1 MNLKFTVGLGC
12 HSGRLPEKLDKVR
25 SGAEA
30 AAPSNLRN
38 VLLGSKQIV
47 FCHLQPV
54 ADKIL
59 MQRSSGFLADQGAQV
74 IRMVAKMGGD
84 FLVCQGG
91 RRIIH
96 MDIGKNCLAYIR
108 LATQCIPVDHIKK
121 AKLKKGRGSFA
132 IVYVLVQ
139 KIFHTL
145 HQHMLGPG
153 DVPDNGGV

>member
-30 AAPSNLRN
+30 AAPSNLGN

-84 FLVCQGG
+84 FLVGKGG
-91 RRIIH
+91 IAAIFVNISK
-96 MDIGKNCLAYIR
+96 D
-108 LATQCIPVDHIKK
+108 
-121 AKLKKGRGSFA
+121 SFA
-132 IVYVLVQ
+132 GICLLGGGLLTDHLQ
-139 KIFHTL
+139 KAEL
-145 HQHMLGPG
+145 QQRRG
-153 DVPDNGGV
+153 DFPIAGILI